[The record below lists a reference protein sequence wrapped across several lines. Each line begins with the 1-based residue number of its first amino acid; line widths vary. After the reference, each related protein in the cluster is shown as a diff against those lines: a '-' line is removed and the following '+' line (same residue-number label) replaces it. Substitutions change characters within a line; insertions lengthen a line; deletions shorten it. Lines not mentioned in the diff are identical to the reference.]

1 MKLNN
6 YPLGRKE
13 NIVVQETGDEVL
25 LYDLNDN
32 KAYCLNETSA
42 AVWELCDGNR
52 SVTEINVKLSEKM
65 KQSTSEELVWLA
77 LDQLKKE
84 KLLTNHETINID
96 FNGMSRRDAIRKVGF
111 ASLIALP
118 VIMSLHTPASATAQ
132 SVCGLPQ
139 NYLAG
144 CACNDLGCTV
154 LGGVM
159 ATLAAGMTCATDP
172 NGEGGANCGQFG
184 AACLCYSTGVC
195 IGTTGQ
201 VNGEC
206 R

>member
-1 MKLNN
+1 MKQEN
-6 YPLGRKE
+6 YPIARQKD
-13 NIVVQETGDEVL
+13 IVVQQTNEEVL
-25 LYDLNDN
+25 LYDLIDN

-42 AVWELCDGNR
+42 AIWELCDGNR
-52 SVTEINVKLSEKM
+52 SVTEMNVKLSEKM
-65 KQSTSEELVWLA
+65 KESTSEELVWLA

-84 KLLTNHETINID
+84 KLLTNHETITID

-118 VIMSLHTPASATAQ
+118 VILSLHTPTSASVQ
-132 SVCGLPQ
+132 SVCGS
-139 NYLAG
+139 NYLNG
-144 CACNDLGCTV
+144 CACNDPGCTV

-159 ATLAAGMTCATDP
+159 ATLAAGMTCATNP
-172 NGEGGANCGQFG
+172 SGEGGANCGQFG
-184 AACLCYSTGVC
+184 ASCLCYSTGVC
-195 IGTTGQ
+195 IGITAQ